1 MTNVWEAAIP
11 IGLFV
16 VLAFIVKIIVENS
29 TRKKLINKGLVDE
42 NLKYLFPDRL
52 KSQPLSSLKW
62 GMVCI
67 AIGIALFVGQMAPPD
82 LVEEVTIG
90 AMFVLAGLALVV
102 YYPIASRML
111 KKSKEEGDQ
120 TQPP

>member
-1 MTNVWEAAIP
+1 MTNVWEAVIP

-42 NLKYLFPDRL
+42 NIKYLFPDRL
-52 KSQPLSSLKW
+52 KSQTMASLKW

-67 AIGIALFVGQMAPPD
+67 AIGLAVFVGQMFGAD

-90 AMFVLAGLALVV
+90 AMFVLAGLALVL

-120 TQPP
+120 T

>member
-1 MTNVWEAAIP
+1 MSPWEAVIP

-42 NLKYLFPDRL
+42 NIKYLFPDKP

-67 AIGIALFVGQMAPPD
+67 AIGLAVFIGQIAPPD

-90 AMFVLAGLALVV
+90 AMFVLAGLALVFIILL
-102 YYPIASRML
+102 PA
-111 KKSKEEGDQ
+111 KG
-120 TQPP
+120 